1 MRSAK
6 LPECVYVLV
15 TLTTLASLASRA
27 GSLLRH
33 VLQDTANSPPPPEIT
48 FAVSQAARVC
58 LCLCAVR

>member
-6 LPECVYVLV
+6 LPECVYVSV
-15 TLTTLASLASRA
+15 TLSTLASLASRA

-48 FAVSQAARVC
+48 FAVS
-58 LCLCAVR
+58 